1 MADLD
6 DIFDADDD
14 DVNPSIDP
22 VINALS
28 DREISDELR
37 LPDVLT
43 SLSRRE
49 KLDLIVFKR
58 SHNEIDWEEEL
69 LQRQEFIA
77 RKADMERLKR
87 MTATDKK
94 TKGKNKKSTTI
105 EDSDDDLSDFAGMG
119 TMDSDDS
126 DEEDGQQGG
135 GRRLFCLNTDS
146 HRKLKNKSVFYE
158 PFLFKKTKIIRRRS
172 RPPWRRGGGG

>member
-6 DIFDADDD
+6 DIFDADD

-126 DEEDGQQGG
+126 DDDLFDSDEE
-135 GRRLFCLNTDS
+135 REILAKKAKKALST
-146 HRKLKNKSVFYE
+146 NKTKSATKYISVFN
-158 PFLFKKTKIIRRRS
+158 IRS
-172 RPPWRRGGGG
+172 CHNFQSGL